1 MMRKF
6 VAHGS
11 FVKIFQAWLWPIEVV
26 SYICVYFWQ
35 YNTSIFVIPEKL
47 KYFPETD
54 YGLSLNC
61 IFQKIGSRDVFST

>member
-1 MMRKF
+1 M
-6 VAHGS
+6 
-11 FVKIFQAWLWPIEVV
+11 
-26 SYICVYFWQ
+26 
-35 YNTSIFVIPEKL
+35 IPEKL